1 MLGKMF
7 SYFVLFG
14 FVKFWPQIPET
25 KQTWRNAKKY
35 NFLDYHSFGNSQS
48 CITAVKWDA
57 YDLGNTAGNARRC
70 HPDCHPR

>member
-1 MLGKMF
+1 MHADNQDMLGKMF

-35 NFLDYHSFGNSQS
+35 NFLDYHSFGNS
-48 CITAVKWDA
+48 
-57 YDLGNTAGNARRC
+57 
-70 HPDCHPR
+70 